1 MGLMRNV
8 LLAAAQNRWLKEQAP
23 KYGFVRRTV
32 ERFMPGER
40 IEDAMAAAKG
50 LEAAGMAT
58 VFTHLGENVTDE
70 REAAGVAEHYVEVL
84 RRVREAGLGT
94 EVSVK
99 LTHLG
104 LDLSAEL
111 CMENLERVV
120 RAAREEGGRGTVW
133 IDMEASG
140 YVDRTLEIFRRT
152 RRKHENVGVCLQ
164 AYLCRTKNDLDELLG
179 MEPAIRLVKGAYQE
193 SAEVAY
199 PRKQDVDANY
209 FALAKRMLEAKGRGE
224 KVRAA
229 MATHDTVLIRQ
240 IQAESKRA
248 GAGQKEFEFQMLYGI
263 QREEQMRLARDGWNS
278 AVLVA
283 YGSHW
288 YPWFMRRL
296 AERPA
301 NVMFAVRNM
310 IGN

>member
-1 MGLMRNV
+1 MGIMRSV

-32 ERFMPGER
+32 KRFMPGER
-40 IEDAMAAAKG
+40 LEDALAAAKA
-50 LEAAGMAT
+50 LEAAGMGS
-58 VFTHLGENVTDE
+58 VFTHLGENVTDAA
-70 REAAGVAEHYVEVL
+70 EAAAVEEHYEEVL

-111 CMENLERVV
+111 CRENLEKIAL
-120 RAAREEGGRGTVW
+120 AARQQGGRGTVW
-133 IDMEASG
+133 IDMEGSG
-140 YVDRTLEIFRRT
+140 YVDRTLDIFRRA
-152 RRKHENVGVCLQ
+152 RGGQENVGVCLQ
-164 AYLCRTKNDLDELLG
+164 AYLYRTSKDLDELLPL
-179 MEPAIRLVKGAYQE
+179 EPAIRLVKGAYQE

-209 FALAKRMLEAKGRGE
+209 LDLAKRMLEARRGGR

-229 MATHDTVLIRQ
+229 MATHDAALIRR
-240 IQAESKRA
+240 IQEESKRL
-248 GAGQKEFEFQMLYGI
+248 GAGQRDCEFQMLYGI
-263 QREEQMRLARDGWNS
+263 QSGEQRRLAREGWKS
-278 AVLVA
+278 VVLVA

-301 NVMFAVRNM
+301 NVMFALKNLA
-310 IGN
+310 GN

>member
-1 MGLMRNV
+1 MGLVRSI

-23 KYGFVRRTV
+23 KYRFVQRAV

-40 IEDAMAAAKG
+40 LEDAMAAAKV
-50 LEAAGMAT
+50 LEAAGMGT
-58 VFTHLGENVTDE
+58 VFTHLGENVTDA
-70 REAAGVAEHYVEVL
+70 REAASVAEHYVEVL
-84 RRVREAGLGT
+84 RRVRAADLGT

-120 RAAREEGGRGTVW
+120 QAAKEESGRGTVW

-152 RRKHENVGVCLQ
+152 RRKHENAGVCLQ
-164 AYLCRTKNDLDELLG
+164 AYLYRTKNDLDELMG

-193 SAEVAY
+193 SADVAY
-199 PRKQDVDANY
+199 PRKQDVDTNF

-229 MATHDTVLIRQ
+229 MATHDAALIRK
-240 IQAESKRA
+240 IQEESKRA
-248 GAGQKEFEFQMLYGI
+248 GAGRKEFEFQMLYGI
-263 QREEQMRLARDGWNS
+263 QREEQRRLAREGWNS

-283 YGSHW
+283 YGNYW

>member
-1 MGLMRNV
+1 
-8 LLAAAQNRWLKEQAP
+8 
-23 KYGFVRRTV
+23 
-32 ERFMPGER
+32 
-40 IEDAMAAAKG
+40 
-50 LEAAGMAT
+50 
-58 VFTHLGENVTDE
+58 
-70 REAAGVAEHYVEVL
+70 
-84 RRVREAGLGT
+84 
-94 EVSVK
+94 